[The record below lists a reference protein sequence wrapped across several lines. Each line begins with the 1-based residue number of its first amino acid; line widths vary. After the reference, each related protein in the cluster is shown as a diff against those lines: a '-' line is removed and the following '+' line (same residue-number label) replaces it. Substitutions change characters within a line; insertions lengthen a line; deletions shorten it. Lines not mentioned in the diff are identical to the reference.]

1 MIFTNEIKE
10 EILNE
15 LVSDRSD
22 KINFKINDFQKLDG
36 ADTETFSFNLLHEKE
51 GKSLIL
57 RIYRG
62 ISDRAENEFKT
73 LQMLHDA
80 NLSVPKPYT
89 WKKHS
94 QGLSRSY
101 MIMEKIPGQIAS
113 EYLFSLNRDEEKFE
127 ILTSFIQE
135 LIKIHNFNWKDQFP
149 DVRKPDIENNPY
161 SFVEQVINYP
171 KEMIIKH
178 NVSELKPLIEWLEK
192 NKEKTE
198 NLSLLHG
205 DYHMN
210 NVIATPEGKLVIID
224 WANIIAGDYRHD
236 LGFAIVATS
245 SGGENVLEHFKN
257 LYQKISGRE
266 VKNIEYFMVLSIL
279 HNLLRCYSALT
290 NPQITNENETTKK
303 MFMNVYKN
311 YTQYLVK
318 IVKEISGIQL
328 KTLEE
333 AVS

>member
-1 MIFTNEIKE
+1 MIFTNEMKQ
-10 EILNE
+10 EIIND
-15 LVSDRSD
+15 LVSNKAD
-22 KINFKINDFQKLDG
+22 KLNFKIDDFQKLQG
-36 ADTETFSFNLLHEKE
+36 ADTETFSFNLINEKE
-51 GKSLIL
+51 RTSLIL
-57 RIYRG
+57 RIYR
-62 ISDRAENEFKT
+62 DTTERAEREFKT
-73 LQMLHDA
+73 LQKLHSA

-94 QGLSRSY
+94 QGFSRSY
-101 MIMEKIPGQIAS
+101 LIMEKIPGMIAS
-113 EYLFSLNRDEEKFE
+113 DYLFQLKSDEEKFE
-127 ILTSFIQE
+127 LIASFIQE
-135 LIKIHNFNWKDQFP
+135 LVNLHSIKWKNQFP
-149 DVRKPDIENNPY
+149 EVQKPDIKNNAY
-161 SFVEQVINYP
+161 SFVEQIISFP
-171 KEMIIKH
+171 KEMIIKY
-178 NVSELKPLIEWLEK
+178 NVIELKPLIEWLEK

-224 WANIIAGDYRHD
+224 WANLMVGDYRHD

-245 SGGENVLEHFKN
+245 SAGEDVLEHFKN

-266 VKNIEYFMVLSIL
+266 VKNIYYFMVLSVL

-290 NPQITNENETTKK
+290 NPKITNENEITKN

-318 IVKEISGIQL
+318 IVKEITGIKL

-333 AVS
+333 AVF